1 MRTILSDE
9 VRKNVMEMCSSSE
22 EYIRIVNNPEY
33 AGKTKGIEK
42 VTLLRNSTSGL
53 QLKLI
58 HKGLMDKFQIF
69 QNILPEQTVIEVEI
83 PNTGEVRSVHVRK
96 DQLAMLKALAYEQCN
111 LCLEYSKT
119 VASLFWDYVRV
130 LVKGKDAKCITYT
143 DAKGSWSSLIKQ
155 DMVEYMKLKG
165 V

>member
-58 HKGLMDKFQIF
+58 HKGLMDKFQMF
-69 QNILPEQTVIEVEI
+69 QKILPEQTVIEVEI

-96 DQLAMLKALAYEQCN
+96 DQ
-111 LCLEYSKT
+111 
-119 VASLFWDYVRV
+119 
-130 LVKGKDAKCITYT
+130 
-143 DAKGSWSSLIKQ
+143 
-155 DMVEYMKLKG
+155 
-165 V
+165 

>member
-9 VRKNVMEMCSSSE
+9 VRKNVMEMCNSSE
-22 EYIRIVNNPEY
+22 EYMRIVNNPEY

-53 QLKLI
+53 QFKPI
-58 HKGLMDKFQIF
+58 HKGLMDKFQMF
-69 QNILPEQTVIEVEI
+69 QSVLPEHTTVEVEI
-83 PNTGEVRSVHVRK
+83 PNSGEVRSIQVRK

-130 LVKGKDAKCITYT
+130 LVKGKDAQCITYT

-155 DMVEYMKLKG
+155 DMIDYMKLKG